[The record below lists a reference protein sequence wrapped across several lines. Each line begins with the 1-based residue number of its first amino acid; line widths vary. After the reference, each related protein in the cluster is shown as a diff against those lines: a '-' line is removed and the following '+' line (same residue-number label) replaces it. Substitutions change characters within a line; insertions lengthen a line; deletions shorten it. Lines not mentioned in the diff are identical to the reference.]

1 MKLGWS
7 ELAVKLLKNH
17 NRVPTEP
24 RITVDME
31 LRRIA
36 LADLKPT
43 VYVGPRRSDPHISL
57 N

>member
-7 ELAVKLLKNH
+7 ELALKLLKNH
-17 NRVPTEP
+17 NRVATEP